1 MKAYRYLIDEIPAEQ
16 WTELTGD
23 GFFASRVYAR
33 LWETMGGR
41 AVAWAVEDQGKLV
54 SLLPGVEFGR
64 GPWAR
69 FQSMPDGGYGG
80 IFHAREQ
87 ERDHCEALLLGAI
100 DNRRYLKTFI
110 FDFYGTISR
119 SDGLA
124 RETYRTTLVDISAP
138 GWVPPDEKL
147 LSQIRKAK
155 REGIEVRRFSWDD
168 HHAAFL
174 ELVFLSEKRHGQKPR
189 FTPDFFAA
197 LARVAAQDDRIHW
210 LWCEHENRPAC
221 SHIYLI
227 EKGVLQGWQI
237 YFDKAFSF
245 LKPNQYIRFTMC
257 REAAR
262 NGITRLNLGGSPE
275 NAPGLKYY
283 KERWGGESSDY
294 CCHYRKRGLGKFI

>member
-1 MKAYRYLIDEIPAEQ
+1 MKADRYLIDEIPADQ
-16 WTELTGD
+16 WTGLTGE
-23 GFFASRVYAR
+23 GFFVSRAYAR

-41 AVAWAVEDQGKLV
+41 AVAWAVEAEGRLV

-64 GPWAR
+64 GPLTR

-80 IFHAREQ
+80 IYHALEK
-87 ERDHCEALLLGAI
+87 ERDHCEALLLEAI
-100 DNRRYLKTFI
+100 VRRRYLKTFI
-110 FDFYGTISR
+110 FDFYRTISGPGQF
-119 SDGLA
+119 S
-124 RETYRTTLVDISAP
+124 RETCQTTLVDISEP

-155 REGIEVRRFSWDD
+155 REGIMVGRFSWDD

-174 ELVFLSEKRHGQKPR
+174 ELVVHSEKRHGQKPR
-189 FTPDFFAA
+189 FSPDFFAA
-197 LARVAAQDDRIHW
+197 LARVADQDDRVRWI
-210 LWCEHENRPAC
+210 WCEHDNRPAC
-221 SHIYLI
+221 SHIYLT
-227 EKGVLQGWQI
+227 ENGVLQGWQI

-262 NGITRLNLGGSPE
+262 QGITRLNLGGSPD

-283 KERWGGESSDY
+283 KERWGGETSDY
-294 CCHYRKRGLGKFI
+294 YCYFLKRGLSRFI